1 MGLGVTEEPI
11 YLYLCGG
18 VCVRHVCVRACVYYS
33 SLRPICVVSA
43 EQISQVISEAEC
55 YLYLSLSSL
64 SFSPLSYIPIVSH
77 PLSDLIFQLFSSL
90 IPPVLAPS
98 SFPISLSS
106 LNLSAFRQSLSF
118 PSFLTPSISRYFS
131 LFLKSIFA
139 SVSHTLKI
147 ASTLLDSAYTSSV
160 PPTFTRSTS
169 ATFQSGNHLTLKLH
183 TCLWTDDTKQTHT
196 QNDINPS
203 AAHLPKPIPTHKHL
217 LLTQ

>member
-131 LFLKSIFA
+131 FFFVHFCFCLTQFKNRLHSSRLCLHIL
-139 SVSHTLKI
+139 STSNLHTLYF
-147 ASTLLDSAYTSSV
+147 SNFSE
-160 PPTFTRSTS
+160 
-169 ATFQSGNHLTLKLH
+169 
-183 TCLWTDDTKQTHT
+183 WE
-196 QNDINPS
+196 PS
-203 AAHLPKPIPTHKHL
+203 NLEAAHLSVDR
-217 LLTQ
+217 